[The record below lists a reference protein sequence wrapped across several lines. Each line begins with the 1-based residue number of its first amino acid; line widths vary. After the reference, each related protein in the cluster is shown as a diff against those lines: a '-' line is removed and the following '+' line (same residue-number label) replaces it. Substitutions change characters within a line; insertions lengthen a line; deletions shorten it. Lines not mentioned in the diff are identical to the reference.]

1 MMRKSRAELVV
12 VAAAA
17 VAAAAPI
24 PPAVVEGWYSG
35 RVYTAFQ
42 PVLTFASNA
51 VPIALL
57 DVLLTA
63 ITVAFLGLA
72 VRDRVVRGAWVWR
85 AVRRGIVWGAA
96 LYVSFLALW
105 GLNYRRVPM
114 RNRLAFDRG
123 AVTSESASRLAGLV
137 VDRLNALYRDAHA
150 EGFGRASVIDPRL
163 AGAFDR
169 VARTLSHDR
178 RVVAGRPKGSL
189 LDWYFRR
196 AGVSGMTDPYFLET
210 LVASDLLPFERPFVI
225 AHEWA
230 HLAGLADEGEANLAG
245 WLTCLQ
251 ASAADQYSGWLFM
264 YSEAIAAA
272 GRDARHITARL
283 EPGPREDLRAVRD
296 RLARQVSPGVALAG
310 WRVYDSYLKA
320 NRVEAGAESYDEVV
334 TLALGLKIAQQ
345 ALAGRP

>member
-1 MMRKSRAELVV
+1 MAGSRVALATVV
-12 VAAAA
+12 AAA
-17 VAAAAPI
+17 VAAVAPI
-24 PPAVVEGWYSG
+24 PPSAVEAWYSG
-35 RVYTAFQ
+35 RVYATFQ
-42 PVLTFASNA
+42 PMLTFASNA
-51 VPIALL
+51 FPVAVLDLL
-57 DVLLTA
+57 VAVLA
-63 ITVAFLGLA
+63 AAFLAFA
-72 VRDRVVRGAWVWR
+72 VRDRATRGAWVWR
-85 AVRRGIVWGAA
+85 ALRRAVVWGAV
-96 LYVSFLALW
+96 LYLAFLALW
-105 GLNYRRVPM
+105 GLNYRRVPI
-114 RNRLAFDRG
+114 RDRLAFERG
-123 AVTSESASRLAGLV
+123 AVTAESVSRLAGVV
-137 VDRLNALYRDAHA
+137 VDRLNALYRSAHV
-150 EGFGRASVIDPRL
+150 EGFARGSVIDPRL

-178 RVVAGRPKGSL
+178 RVVAGRPKRSL

-272 GRDARHITARL
+272 GRDARHIAARL
-283 EPGPREDLRAVRD
+283 EPGPREDLRAIRD
-296 RLARQVSPGVALAG
+296 RLARQVSPRVASAG